1 MTFEK
6 RKTRHAK
13 SRLRFVLTSPH
24 YVPMPFATSSLNYL
38 LVTTYN
44 MTKLKSCDDITIA
57 PSTYCTLNYKR
68 WKHSRN
74 RQNEMEFLYIISCL
88 TFAVSGIFAD
98 NSHHMQFGLEP
109 IFNLKLKRS
118 VFLDNDHSFY
128 YQYASRGSGPSS
140 LKRL

>member
-1 MTFEK
+1 
-6 RKTRHAK
+6 
-13 SRLRFVLTSPH
+13 
-24 YVPMPFATSSLNYL
+24 
-38 LVTTYN
+38 
-44 MTKLKSCDDITIA
+44 
-57 PSTYCTLNYKR
+57 
-68 WKHSRN
+68 
-74 RQNEMEFLYIISCL
+74 MEFLYIISCL